1 VPETRLKKIFL
12 YLVKLA
18 VMKILII
25 SSALLLVSHLVFSQN
40 NMQNVFKADN
50 DIGNV
55 KQKGSLKYNDNSQQ
69 YTISGSGQNIWGNHD
84 DFHFAW
90 KKMKG
95 NFILDAQVK
104 FIGNGSNPHRKI
116 GWMVRHSLE
125 PNTVYADA
133 AVHGEGLT
141 SLQYRR
147 EIDSATEEIKT
158 DIKSPDVI
166 RLERKGSTYIF
177 SAAKFGD
184 NLKEVARLQLNIGD
198 DVYAGIFIC
207 SHDENVSEEA
217 VFSNVRI
224 SIPAKD
230 NFVPYKDYP
239 GSRLEVMDVETGLR
253 KVIFTSDETFEA
265 PNWLKDG
272 SALIFNWRGL
282 LNRFPLDTKI
292 PVVLNTDFA
301 KHCNNDH
308 ILSPDNKFIGISNNG
323 TKEKDGGGSVI
334 HIVSINGGMPV
345 QITQATPSY
354 LHGWSPDGK
363 TLAFCGERNKNF
375 DVYTIPVKGGKE
387 KRLTTA
393 EGLDDGP
400 EYSPDGKYI
409 YFNSVRSGSMQI
421 WRMKPDGSH
430 QEQLTNDDYN
440 NWFAHISPDGKWMV
454 FISFTKDVPKGDHP
468 PCKRVMLR
476 LLPSNG
482 NGQPKAIAYLYGGQG
497 TINVPSWSPDGK
509 QIAFVSYTFPDDYYE
524 KK

>member
-1 VPETRLKKIFL
+1 
-12 YLVKLA
+12 
-18 VMKILII
+18 
-25 SSALLLVSHLVFSQN
+25 
-40 NMQNVFKADN
+40 MQNVFKADN

-292 PVVLNTDFA
+292 PVV
-301 KHCNNDH
+301 
-308 ILSPDNKFIGISNNG
+308 
-323 TKEKDGGGSVI
+323 
-334 HIVSINGGMPV
+334 
-345 QITQATPSY
+345 
-354 LHGWSPDGK
+354 
-363 TLAFCGERNKNF
+363 
-375 DVYTIPVKGGKE
+375 
-387 KRLTTA
+387 
-393 EGLDDGP
+393 
-400 EYSPDGKYI
+400 
-409 YFNSVRSGSMQI
+409 
-421 WRMKPDGSH
+421 
-430 QEQLTNDDYN
+430 
-440 NWFAHISPDGKWMV
+440 
-454 FISFTKDVPKGDHP
+454 
-468 PCKRVMLR
+468 
-476 LLPSNG
+476 
-482 NGQPKAIAYLYGGQG
+482 
-497 TINVPSWSPDGK
+497 
-509 QIAFVSYTFPDDYYE
+509 
-524 KK
+524 

>member
-1 VPETRLKKIFL
+1 
-12 YLVKLA
+12 
-18 VMKILII
+18 MKNLII
-25 SSALLLVSHLVFSQN
+25 ANILLLFSPFAFSQSQ
-40 NMQNVFKADN
+40 MPSLFSADN

-55 KQKGSLKYNDNSQQ
+55 KQKGSLQYNEQSQQ
-69 YTISGSGQNIWGNHD
+69 FTITGSGQNIWGNHD
-84 DFHFAW
+84 DFHFGW

-104 FIGNGSNPHRKI
+104 FIGDGKNAHRKI

-125 PNTVYADA
+125 PNTPYADA
-133 AVHGEGLT
+133 AIHGDGLT
-141 SLQYRR
+141 SLQFRR
-147 EIDSATEEIKT
+147 AIDSTTEEIKT
-158 DIKSPDVI
+158 EIKSPDII
-166 RLERKGSTYIF
+166 RFERKGNTYIF

-184 NLKEVARLQLNIGD
+184 PIKEIARLDLNIGD
-198 DVYAGIFIC
+198 EVYAGIFIC
-207 SHDENVSEEA
+207 SHEEDIA
-217 VFSNVRI
+217 EQAIFSNVRI
-224 SIPAKD
+224 TVPAKD

-253 KVIFTSDETFEA
+253 KILFTSKETFEA

-272 SALIFNWRGL
+272 SALVFNWNGL
-282 LNRFPLDTKI
+282 LNRFPFDTKM
-292 PVVLNTDFA
+292 PVVINTDFA

-308 ILSPDNKFIGISNNG
+308 ILSPDNKMIGISNNG

-334 HIVSINGGMPV
+334 HIVSLSGGVPV
-345 QITQATPSY
+345 RVTENSPSY

-363 TLAFCGERNKNF
+363 TLVFCGQRDKNF
-375 DVYTIPVKGGKE
+375 DVYSIPAKGGKE

-440 NWFAHISPDGKWMV
+440 NWFAHISPDNQWMV
-454 FISFTKDVPKGDHP
+454 FISFSKDVAAGDHP
-468 PCKRVMLR
+468 PCKRVMIR

-482 NGQPKAIAYLYGGQG
+482 KGQPKTIAYLYGGQG